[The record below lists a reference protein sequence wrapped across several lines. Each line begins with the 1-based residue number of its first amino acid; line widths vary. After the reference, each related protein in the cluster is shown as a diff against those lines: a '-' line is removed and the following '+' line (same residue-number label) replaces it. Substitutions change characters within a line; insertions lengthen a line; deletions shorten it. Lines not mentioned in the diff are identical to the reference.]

1 MRSGSG
7 DRGEEC
13 GGSEAHGARQSSPCT
28 VPQVGDSQ
36 HEESP
41 KERSNRELIEL
52 LNELRVALP
61 GVQVLFAFL
70 LAVPFAQGW
79 RRVTPFQKDVF
90 FAAFLS
96 TALSSLFLIAPSAF
110 HRIGWRVTDKG
121 RIVRASNRLTLA
133 GLTFLAFAIESVV
146 LLVTD
151 YIFERTTAVIAT
163 ATLGFGFA
171 LVWLVL
177 PLRERSEP

>member
-1 MRSGSG
+1 MG
-7 DRGEEC
+7 DF
-13 GGSEAHGARQSSPCT
+13 H
-28 VPQVGDSQ
+28 

-70 LAVPFAQGW
+70 LAVPFARGW
-79 RRVTPFQKDVF
+79 ERVTAFQKDVF
-90 FAAFLS
+90 FAAFIA
-96 TALSSLFLIAPSAF
+96 TTISSIFLIAPSAF

-121 RIVRASNRLTLA
+121 RIVRASNGLTLA
-133 GLTFLAFAIESVV
+133 GLAFLALAIESVV

-151 YIFERTTAVIAT
+151 YIFERTTAIITT
-163 ATLGFGFA
+163 ALLGAGF
-171 LVWLVL
+171 LIVWLAL
-177 PLRERSEP
+177 PLRERAEPN